1 MMVHVGRIDHIDN
14 FLGCCSIEMEMVAL
28 SQCLV
33 LFFTLN
39 ANEIQLITQISTTCR
54 IFSYL
59 FSCYILSGPITY
71 QPRPHSST
79 DSTSLYS
86 HFITFFTAPHSQ
98 HGWDRWVGILTPR
111 TCSGLYYDSKYREN
125 MIGIGRFFMC
135 ICLWFGWGACLTD
148 IHLGIIFIEYSFLTG
163 MLAKIYFNQ

>member
-1 MMVHVGRIDHIDN
+1 MAWGRKINQERFYVIILWASYIKLEWEKYH
-14 FLGCCSIEMEMVAL
+14 S
-28 SQCLV
+28 SSK
-33 LFFTLN
+33 LN
-39 ANEIQLITQISTTCR
+39 DTKSTAHISTTCR

-71 QPRPHSST
+71 QLRPHSST

-135 ICLWFGWGACLTD
+135 ICIWFSWGACLTD
-148 IHLGIIFIEYSFLTG
+148 THLGTRGVLSVIWVPSACTDWILIMGYG
-163 MLAKIYFNQ
+163 